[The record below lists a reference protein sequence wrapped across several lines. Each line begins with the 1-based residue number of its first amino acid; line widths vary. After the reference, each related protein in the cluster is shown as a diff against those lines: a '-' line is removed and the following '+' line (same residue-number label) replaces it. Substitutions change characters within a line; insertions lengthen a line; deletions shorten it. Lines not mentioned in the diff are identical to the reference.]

1 MAAITRTHKSALLSR
16 LGALLG
22 QVTADRADDLERQ
35 GEYARNDDRGPQGA
49 HRRRYR
55 PGHLPPR
62 AALLAGCA
70 ARSASALDAGGPG
83 RCALSHVSAMLSS
96 PPGGAP
102 AGPAASA
109 ALPYAGAVATNTD
122 PRNADSRRVPAS
134 MRRDVRLLGEILGQV
149 LSEADGADLLADVED
164 LRHRVI
170 AARQVGA
177 AAGHRA
183 EAEAEAVADDDIAAL
198 VGSWPLARAEAVARA
213 FTVYF
218 HLANLAEEHQRIR
231 TLRERDTGAEPVR
244 ESLAAA
250 MATLG
255 EMLGADRRR
264 ELLGRLEV
272 HPVLTAHPTEAR
284 RRAVTESLR
293 RISGQLDIIDNSQLG
308 AAGHAAARRRL
319 TEEIDLLWRTSA
331 LRSQAMQPLDEVRSG
346 ASVFDETL
354 FRLAPSV
361 YRALD
366 VALQG
371 DASGSAAPQAPAFL
385 RFGSWIGADRDGNPY
400 VTAAITTQ
408 TAQIQA
414 DHAVRALANAT
425 TRIGR
430 SLTVNAGLL
439 AGPGSSA
446 MQSDGGAVAELRSA
460 LAASARAHPAIM
472 AELSSRS
479 PGEPFR
485 AYLLFAARRLE
496 ATRLSIAGAGASEP
510 GLAYAV
516 APEFI
521 ADLRLVQRALTAAG
535 ASRQAYGELQQL
547 IWQAETFGFHLA
559 ELEVRQHSAVHAA
572 ALHELRGLPAGQ
584 QPSARTREVLDTL
597 AAIGAIQAR
606 HGIDA
611 CRRYVVSFTTSA
623 DDIAAVYELAG
634 LADPERRPVLDVV
647 PLFESGDDLA
657 KAVPILDDMIALE
670 PVAQRLA
677 VTGRRLEVMLGYSDS
692 AKELGMVSATLRLF
706 DAQLQLARWAA
717 QRDISLVLFHGRG
730 GALGRGGGPAGR
742 AVLAQAP
749 GSVDGRFKVTEQ
761 GEVIFARY
769 GHPVIGQRHLE
780 QVTSA
785 VLLASST
792 GRPVADQAD
801 PAAAF
806 APVARPLEAGALTAY
821 RALVSADGFAEW
833 FARLSPLAEI
843 GSMRLGSRPA
853 RRGLAAPVGLAD
865 LRAIPWVFA
874 WAQTRVNL
882 PGWYGL
888 GNGLAAAIDGPGL
901 AAVRA
906 AYRDWPLLAVL
917 LDNAEMSLAKTNRRI
932 AARYLALG
940 RNDRLTRRV
949 LAEYDLTRQ
958 LVLTVTGHDRLLA
971 GRTVLSRA
979 VALRDPYV
987 DALSHLQLRALAE
1000 VRASEDAD
1008 ERAALERFL
1017 LLTVNGVAAGLQNTG

>member
-1 MAAITRTHKSALLSR
+1 
-16 LGALLG
+16 
-22 QVTADRADDLERQ
+22 
-35 GEYARNDDRGPQGA
+35 
-49 HRRRYR
+49 
-55 PGHLPPR
+55 
-62 AALLAGCA
+62 
-70 ARSASALDAGGPG
+70 
-83 RCALSHVSAMLSS
+83 
-96 PPGGAP
+96 
-102 AGPAASA
+102 
-109 ALPYAGAVATNTD
+109 
-122 PRNADSRRVPAS
+122 

-149 LSEADGADLLADVED
+149 ISESGGKDLLDDVED

-170 AARQVGA
+170 AARRLERDGEGTA
-177 AAGHRA
+177 AD
-183 EAEAEAVADDDIAAL
+183 EEIAAL

-231 TLRERDTGAEPVR
+231 TLRERDTGADPVR

-250 MATLG
+250 MVSLG
-255 EMLGADRRR
+255 
-264 ELLGRLEV
+264 ELLGPSRRLELLSTLEV

-284 RRAVTESLR
+284 RRAVTEGLRRIGIHLDALDDIGRGAAARAESLR
-293 RISGQLDIIDNSQLG
+293 RL
-308 AAGHAAARRRL
+308 R
-319 TEEIDLLWRTSA
+319 EEIDLLWRTSA

-346 ASVFDETL
+346 AAVFDETL
-354 FRLAPSV
+354 FRLAPTV

-371 DASGSAAPQAPAFL
+371 DDSGSAAPKAPAFL
-385 RFGSWIGADRDGNPY
+385 RFGSWIGADRDGNPF
-400 VTAAITTQ
+400 VTAAITEQ
-408 TAQIQA
+408 TARIHA
-414 DHAVRALANAT
+414 DHALRALENAT

-430 SLTVNAGLL
+430 SLTIDAALL
-439 AGPGSSA
+439 SDTVPSDAVPADLGSSA
-446 MQSDGGAVAELRSA
+446 DENDLAAA
-460 LAASARAHPAIM
+460 LAAARHAHPAIVGELM
-472 AELSSRS
+472 ARS

-485 AYLLFAARRLE
+485 VYLLLAARRLQ
-496 ATRLSIAGAGASEP
+496 ATRQALAEGAED
-510 GLAYAV
+510 GLAYGSAADFIGDLHV
-516 APEFI
+516 A
-521 ADLRLVQRALTAAG
+521 QRALAAAG

-547 IWQAETFGFHLA
+547 IWQAETFGFHWA

-572 ALHELRGLPAGQ
+572 ALRELRAGRSEHQ
-584 QPSARTREVLDTL
+584 ISAMTREVLATL
-597 AAIGAIQAR
+597 AAMATIQRR
-606 HGIDA
+606 HGVEA

-623 DDIAAVYELAG
+623 ADVAAVHELA
-634 LADPERRPVLDVV
+634 AFACPDERPVLDVV
-647 PLFESGDDLA
+647 PLFESGDDLEH
-657 KAVPILDDMIALE
+657 AVAVLDNMIALE

-677 VTGRRLEVMLGYSDS
+677 ETGRRLEVMLGYSDS
-692 AKELGMVSATLRLF
+692 AKELGTVSATLRLF
-706 DAQLQLARWAA
+706 DVQRRLVRWAA
-717 QRDISLVLFHGRG
+717 EKDIRLVLFHGRG

-749 GSVDGRFKVTEQ
+749 GSVGGRFKVTEQ

-769 GHPVIGQRHLE
+769 GDPVIGQRHLE

-785 VLLASST
+785 VLLATAAAMPPRDSDAP
-792 GRPVADQAD
+792 GAFGPVALG
-801 PAAAF
+801 
-806 APVARPLEAGALTAY
+806 PVAFGPVVFGPVVFGPVVFGPVAFGTAARALEAGALTAY
-821 RALVSADGFAEW
+821 RSLVSADGFAEW

-843 GSMRLGSRPA
+843 GGMRLGSRPA

-888 GNGLAAAIDGPGL
+888 GSGLAAAIDGPGGL
-901 AAVRA
+901 AAVQA

-940 RNDRLTRRV
+940 GSDELAKQV
-949 LAEYDLTRQ
+949 LAEYDLTRR
-958 LVLTVTGHDRLLA
+958 LVLDVTGHDRLLA
-971 GRTVLSRA
+971 GRPVLSRA

-1000 VRASEDAD
+1000 VRASAD
-1008 ERAALERFL
+1008 SGERAALERFL